1 MCDNMS
7 LQVPTLVVFGDK
19 VSANGRFY
27 SVSGLFVWFKLH
39 CLSIYYY
46 ICRSEKTQLINTT
59 NKPKTNKTYEE
70 SD

>member
-7 LQVPTLVVFGDK
+7 LWAAVLVAFGDNM
-19 VSANGRFY
+19 SANVRFY
-27 SVSGLFVWFKLH
+27 LVSGLFVWFKLYS
-39 CLSIYYY
+39 LSIYYY

-70 SD
+70 SN

>member
-7 LQVPTLVVFGDK
+7 LWTAVLVAFGDN
-19 VSANGRFY
+19 VSANGRFCL
-27 SVSGLFVWFKLH
+27 VSGLFVWFIIH
-39 CLSIYYY
+39 SLSIYYY
-46 ICRSEKTQLINTT
+46 ICRSEKMQLINKT

>member
-7 LQVPTLVVFGDK
+7 LRAAVLVVFGDK
-19 VSANGRFY
+19 VSVDEHFY
-27 SVSGLFVWFKLH
+27 SVLGLFIWFKLH
-39 CLSIYYY
+39 SLSIYYY
-46 ICRSEKTQLINTT
+46 ICRSEKTQLINIT

>member
-7 LQVPTLVVFGDK
+7 LLTAVLVVFGDNM
-19 VSANGRFY
+19 SANGCFY

-39 CLSIYYY
+39 SLSIYYY

>member
-7 LQVPTLVVFGDK
+7 LRTAVLVVFSDK

-27 SVSGLFVWFKLH
+27 LVLGLFVGFKLH
-39 CLSIYYY
+39 SLSIYYY
-46 ICRSEKTQLINTT
+46 ICRSEKTQLINIT

-70 SD
+70 SN

>member
-1 MCDNMS
+1 MS
-7 LQVPTLVVFGDK
+7 LRTAVLVVFGDK

-39 CLSIYYY
+39 SLSIYYY
-46 ICRSEKTQLINTT
+46 ICISEKTQLINIT

-70 SD
+70 SN

>member
-7 LQVPTLVVFGDK
+7 LRTAVIVVFGDK
-19 VSANGRFY
+19 VSADGHFY
-27 SVSGLFVWFKLH
+27 LVLGLFIWFKLH
-39 CLSIYYY
+39 SLSIYYY

-70 SD
+70 SN

>member
-7 LQVPTLVVFGDK
+7 LRAAVLVVFGDNM
-19 VSANGRFY
+19 SANGCFCL
-27 SVSGLFVWFKLH
+27 VSGLFVWFKLH
-39 CLSIYYY
+39 SLSIYYY
-46 ICRSEKTQLINTT
+46 ICRSEKTQLINIT

>member
-7 LQVPTLVVFGDK
+7 LWAAVLVAFGDNM
-19 VSANGRFY
+19 SANVRFY
-27 SVSGLFVWFKLH
+27 LVSGLFVWFKLYS
-39 CLSIYYY
+39 LSIYYY

>member
-7 LQVPTLVVFGDK
+7 LRTAVLVVFGDN
-19 VSANGRFY
+19 VSANERFY

-39 CLSIYYY
+39 SLSIYYY
-46 ICRSEKTQLINTT
+46 ICGSEKTQLINIT

>member
-7 LQVPTLVVFGDK
+7 LWTAVLVAFGDNM
-19 VSANGRFY
+19 SANGRFY
-27 SVSGLFVWFKLH
+27 LVSGLFVWFKLYS
-39 CLSIYYY
+39 LSIYYY

-70 SD
+70 SN

>member
-7 LQVPTLVVFGDK
+7 LWAAVLVVFGDNM
-19 VSANGRFY
+19 SANVRFY
-27 SVSGLFVWFKLH
+27 LVSGLFVWFKLYS
-39 CLSIYYY
+39 LSIYYY

-70 SD
+70 SN

>member
-7 LQVPTLVVFGDK
+7 LRTAVLVVFGDK
-19 VSANGRFY
+19 VSVGEHFC
-27 SVSGLFVWFKLH
+27 SVWGLFIWFKLH
-39 CLSIYYY
+39 SLSIYYY
-46 ICRSEKTQLINTT
+46 ICGSEKTQLINIT

>member
-7 LQVPTLVVFGDK
+7 LWKAVLVAFGDNM
-19 VSANGRFY
+19 SANGRFY
-27 SVSGLFVWFKLH
+27 LVSELFVWFKLH
-39 CLSIYYY
+39 SLSIYYY

-70 SD
+70 SN

>member
-7 LQVPTLVVFGDK
+7 LRAAVLVVFGDK
-19 VSANGRFY
+19 VSADERFC
-27 SVSGLFVWFKLH
+27 SVFGLFIWFKLH
-39 CLSIYYY
+39 SLSIYYY

-70 SD
+70 SN

>member
-1 MCDNMS
+1 MS
-7 LQVPTLVVFGDK
+7 LRTAVLVVFGDNM
-19 VSANGRFY
+19 SANGRFC

-39 CLSIYYY
+39 SLSIYYY

-70 SD
+70 SN

>member
-7 LQVPTLVVFGDK
+7 LRTAVLVVFGDNM
-19 VSANGRFY
+19 SANGRFY
-27 SVSGLFVWFKLH
+27 SVSGLFVWFKL
-39 CLSIYYY
+39 CSLSIYYY

-70 SD
+70 SN

>member
-7 LQVPTLVVFGDK
+7 LRSAVLVVFGDK
-19 VSANGRFY
+19 VSADEHFY
-27 SVSGLFVWFKLH
+27 SVLGLFIWFKLH
-39 CLSIYYY
+39 SLSIYYY

>member
-7 LQVPTLVVFGDK
+7 LRTAVLVVSGDK
-19 VSANGRFY
+19 VSADGRFY
-27 SVSGLFVWFKLH
+27 SVSGLFVWFKL
-39 CLSIYYY
+39 CSLSIYYY

-70 SD
+70 SN

>member
-1 MCDNMS
+1 MS
-7 LQVPTLVVFGDK
+7 LRTAALVIFGDK
-19 VSANGRFY
+19 VSANEHFY

-39 CLSIYYY
+39 SLSIYYY
-46 ICRSEKTQLINTT
+46 ICGSEKTQLINIT

>member
-7 LQVPTLVVFGDK
+7 LRTAVLVVFGDK
-19 VSANGRFY
+19 VSVDEHFC
-27 SVSGLFVWFKLH
+27 SVWGLFIWFKLH
-39 CLSIYYY
+39 SLSIYYY
-46 ICRSEKTQLINTT
+46 ICGSEKTQLINIT

>member
-7 LQVPTLVVFGDK
+7 LWAAVLVVFGDNM
-19 VSANGRFY
+19 SASGHFY
-27 SVSGLFVWFKLH
+27 SVLGLFIWFKLH
-39 CLSIYYY
+39 SLSIYYY
-46 ICRSEKTQLINTT
+46 ICRSEKTQLINIT

>member
-7 LQVPTLVVFGDK
+7 LRAAVLVVFGDNM
-19 VSANGRFY
+19 SANGRFY
-27 SVSGLFVWFKLH
+27 LVSGLFIWFKLYS
-39 CLSIYYY
+39 LSIYYY

>member
-7 LQVPTLVVFGDK
+7 LRTAVLVVLGDK
-19 VSANGRFY
+19 VSADGHFY
-27 SVSGLFVWFKLH
+27 SVWGLFIWFKLH
-39 CLSIYYY
+39 SLSIYYY

-70 SD
+70 SN